1 MGGTGEEAFEQC
13 GQRLLL
19 GGFSNDVEQC
29 ASNEREIGQEVG
41 VTGTGSV
48 LAHQRITPPMV
59 ADFNAAPVS
68 ADQLQP
74 LFGVI
79 LLGQSARQIITRL
92 GRCAARLFERSLAAQ
107 DDQGSGKGEAG
118 SERFQS
124 ESMQAADFDAP
135 VAGLDVG
142 KKGVLGNASSPW
154 ACLSSLGWL
163 PLTWSR

>member
-59 ADFNAAPVS
+59 ADF
-68 ADQLQP
+68 
-74 LFGVI
+74 
-79 LLGQSARQIITRL
+79 
-92 GRCAARLFERSLAAQ
+92 
-107 DDQGSGKGEAG
+107 
-118 SERFQS
+118 
-124 ESMQAADFDAP
+124 DAP